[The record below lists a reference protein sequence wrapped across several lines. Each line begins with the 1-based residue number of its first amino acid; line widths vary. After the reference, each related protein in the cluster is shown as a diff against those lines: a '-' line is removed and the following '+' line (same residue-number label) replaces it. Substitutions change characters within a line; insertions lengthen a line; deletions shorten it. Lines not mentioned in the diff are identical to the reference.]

1 MATIYFSIAAI
12 TGPVSG
18 VIIGGVVFTRIGG
31 FESPKAYPLCVLIMG
46 IGSCIGFPLPFVK
59 HILFS
64 ASLVWIQFFCG
75 GFCLPALMA
84 LQISNV
90 PPSAKT
96 TANSLA
102 NFVYN
107 LLGYLPAPYVYGLV
121 YDITG
126 G

>member
-1 MATIYFSIAAI
+1 MTLGTLF
-12 TGPVSG
+12 
-18 VIIGGVVFTRIGG
+18 
-31 FESPKAYPLCVLIMG
+31 
-46 IGSCIGFPLPFVK
+46 GFPLPFINSIVAQF
-59 HILFS
+59 ILI
-64 ASLVWIQFFCG
+64 WIQFFCG
-75 GFCLPALMA
+75 GFCLPALMS
-84 LQISNV
+84 LQISKV

-121 YDITG
+121 YDLTG

>member
-1 MATIYFSIAAI
+1 MS
-12 TGPVSG
+12 
-18 VIIGGVVFTRIGG
+18 
-31 FESPKAYPLCVLIMG
+31 
-46 IGSCIGFPLPFVK
+46 
-59 HILFS
+59 
-64 ASLVWIQFFCG
+64 
-75 GFCLPALMA
+75 
-84 LQISNV
+84 LQISKV

-121 YDITG
+121 YDLTG